1 MESQA
6 IAVRRPATAIRWPPY
21 SYWGKARP
29 RNALQLQHHSLP
41 LHSLDVAAV
50 GYMYLEAHPK
60 LLDYF
65 ARRLAVSSSNARDW
79 ICFWL
84 AVHDLGKFSLSF
96 QNQRSDLLRQLQS
109 RESSRAYSVRHDS
122 LGALVWQQRLL
133 VDEDVLSLGARAST
147 SLSRLQPWIFAVT
160 SHHGQPPRLDGIN
173 VVGHFEAVDVAAAA
187 AFTREAR
194 SLLLPQDVLDA
205 VLASGDRL
213 KATGRHLSWW
223 LAGVAVLADWIGSN
237 AVRRIG
243 WTCSTGLKPA
253 CLNL

>member
-1 MESQA
+1 MESQT
-6 IAVRRPATAIRWPPY
+6 VPVGRPSTAMQWQPY

-29 RNALQLQHHSLP
+29 GNPQQAQYHPLP
-41 LHSLDVAAV
+41 FHSLDVAAV

-96 QNQRSDLLRQLQS
+96 QNQRTDLLMQLQS
-109 RESSRAYSVRHDS
+109 RASSRPYSVRHDS

-133 VDEDVLSLGARAST
+133 VDEDVLSLGPRAST
-147 SLSRLQPWIFAVT
+147 YLLRLQPWIFAVT
-160 SHHGQPPRLDGIN
+160 GHHGQPPRLDGIN

-194 SLLLPQDVLDA
+194 TLLLPQDMLDA

-213 KATGRHLSWW
+213 REVGRHLSWW
-223 LAGVAVLADWIGSN
+223 LAGIAVLADWIGSN